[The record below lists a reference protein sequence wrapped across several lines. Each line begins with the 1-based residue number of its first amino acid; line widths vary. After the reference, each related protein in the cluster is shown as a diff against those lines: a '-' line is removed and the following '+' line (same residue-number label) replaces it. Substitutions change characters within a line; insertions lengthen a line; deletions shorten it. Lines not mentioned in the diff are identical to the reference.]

1 VGALRFRGTI
11 VDRAATSQKT
21 QLTVVIPTFNE
32 RENIREIVLRL
43 DRSLPDI
50 AWEAIFVD
58 DCSKDGTS
66 DVVRDIAA
74 TDSRVRLVLRHN
86 RRGLSSAV
94 VEGALAASADIVA
107 VMDGDLQHDEKVLP
121 QLYAA
126 VARGEADI
134 ALASRFLTPG
144 GADGLSSETRHK
156 ISNTG
161 IRLANSLFGLSLTD
175 PLTGFFA
182 IRRDV
187 VLDALP
193 ELSEIGFKILLDLIT
208 AAKPRPK
215 VVELPFNFR
224 ERVHG
229 ESKLDN
235 RVMYDFFL
243 FFVEKKIAPIVPL
256 PARFLSFG
264 LINSFGILIHLAILT
279 LLVNAFGSGFPN
291 AALAATLVAMA
302 FNYWANNALTYR
314 DRRLK
319 GGRFYL
325 GFLVFAGLSSVG
337 VIANVGVASMLV
349 AQYDSLFYLIPA
361 ALGALLT
368 VVWNYVVTLAFV
380 WGQDR
385 ATARQVARLRPKL
398 AAEIPRLDAARG
410 AGPASIAPAHEPR
423 A

>member
-1 VGALRFRGTI
+1 V
-11 VDRAATSQKT
+11 VDRAATRQRTK
-21 QLTVVIPTFNE
+21 LTVVIPTFNE
-32 RENIREIVLRL
+32 RDNVREIVARL
-43 DRSLPDI
+43 DRSLADT

-58 DCSKDGTS
+58 DCSGDGTA
-66 DVVRDIAA
+66 DVVRDIAS
-74 TDSRVRLVLRHN
+74 TDPRIRLVLRHN

-94 VEGALAASADIVA
+94 VEGALAASSDIIA
-107 VMDGDLQHDEKVLP
+107 VMDGDLQHDESVLP
-121 QLYAA
+121 ELYAA
-126 VARGEADI
+126 VARGDADI
-134 ALASRFLTPG
+134 ALASRFLEPG

-161 IRLANSLFGLSLTD
+161 IRLANALFGLSLTD

-193 ELSEIGFKILLDLIT
+193 ELSEIGFKILLDLIA
-208 AAKPRPK
+208 AAKPRPRI
-215 VVELPFNFR
+215 VEIPFKFR
-224 ERVHG
+224 ERLHG

-243 FFVEKKIAPIVPL
+243 FFAEKKIAPIIPL
-256 PARFLSFG
+256 PARFLSFA
-264 LINSFGILIHLAILT
+264 LINWFGVLIHLGVLSLVLT
-279 LLVNAFGSGFPN
+279 AFGSGFPN
-291 AALAATLVAMA
+291 AALAATFVAMA

-337 VIANVGVASMLV
+337 VIANVGVASML
-349 AQYDSLFYLIPA
+349 ASQYDSLYYLIPA
-361 ALGALLT
+361 VLGALLT
-368 VVWNYVVTLAFV
+368 VVWNYVVTSAFV

-385 ATARQVARLRPKL
+385 ASARRAARLRPKV
-398 AAEIPRLDAARG
+398 AVEIPRIEAARG
-410 AGPASIAPAHEPR
+410 AGPASIAPAHER
-423 A
+423 RG